1 MSNHRFDHNVD
12 RKVDPKPV
20 QRIEVITGVERR
32 RDWTPEKK
40 RAIIAESFEDG
51 VVISEVA
58 RRHGLRPQQLFTWR
72 NQFRKCKQVRLQHAH
87 TTSGELPAFAPVIVA
102 HASPEVNAPIDAPTA
117 AVSEQA
123 PAPIE
128 IVLGAAC
135 IRLHSNVDGDM
146 LAAVLRAVRAVI

>member
-32 RDWTPEKK
+32 RSWSPKEK
-40 RAIIAESFEDG
+40 RAILAESFEDG

-72 NQFRKCKQVRLQHAH
+72 NQFRNCKQARLRNADA
-87 TTSGELPAFAPVIVA
+87 TSAEPPAFAPVMIA
-102 HASPEVNAPIDAPTA
+102 HASPEMETPAGAPTTA
-117 AVSEQA
+117 AEQA
-123 PAPIE
+123 PAAIE
-128 IVLGAAC
+128 IVVGAAS
-135 IRLHSNVDGDM
+135 IRLHGNVDGKA
-146 LAAVLRAVRAVI
+146 LATVLRAVRAVT